1 MIEMSAE
8 WRTFE
13 DSSHDPR
20 RCGGMEN
27 PHLSDGGMSTC
38 IGNATTFGQSSRLVR
53 TQQMQT
59 GCSTDDLIRSH
70 IKHVEDLSADMSLP
84 QAVSGRAIALL
95 AAMRK
100 NGYRSRVVHPIAM
113 AAAALYRACE
123 ANGTPRLQKQIAEY
137 AGVTEKH
144 VHQCINLVHKHLDQ
158 SQQYAALGCQQVPRV
173 SLCKHE
179 GKLPDDSTYFQQC
192 YT

>member
-59 GCSTDDLIRSH
+59 VRPLKQPQASLSDFLLQGCSTDDLIRSH

-84 QAVSGRAIALL
+84 QAHLPPPSQHQSTQFTIICYHIPLATAASLALIQS
-95 AAMRK
+95 
-100 NGYRSRVVHPIAM
+100 N
-113 AAAALYRACE
+113 
-123 ANGTPRLQKQIAEY
+123 
-137 AGVTEKH
+137 AG
-144 VHQCINLVHKHLDQ
+144 C
-158 SQQYAALGCQQVPRV
+158 LGAGHRPTGSDAQEWLPV
-173 SLCKHE
+173 SLPTPALFASSC
-179 GKLPDDSTYFQQC
+179 
-192 YT
+192 